1 MRKERKGP
9 LGAVAGL
16 AEDLVAGVRR
26 RQQEREPRVVVY
38 DAAGHANALPDD
50 DRRERL
56 LGIAD
61 ELVTLGGAVTE
72 TPESEADE

>member
-1 MRKERKGP
+1 VRKERKGP

-38 DAAGHANALPDD
+38 DAAGHARTIPEGAE
-50 DRRERL
+50 RERML
-56 LGIAD
+56 DVAD
-61 ELVTLGGAVTE
+61 ELIDLSGGAE
-72 TPESEADE
+72 EPE